1 MNNLASI
8 IFLGFLLSV
17 FHPVHVSVTNIDY
30 SAKEQQFDI
39 SLRLF
44 LDDFEHIITQKYGV
58 VLNIGKENELKNS
71 SEYINKYINENFSVK
86 FNGKNIN
93 NKKLILKK
101 KKVEDITVW
110 LYYEIKYKPVLK
122 NVEIKNSLM
131 TDLYRDQTNLLIFTY
146 NKKQKALTFNKKN
159 TVLDFRL

>member
-1 MNNLASI
+1 MKNLAFI

-17 FHPVHVSVTNIDY
+17 FHPVHVSVTNIEY
-30 SAKEQQFDI
+30 SAKEQKFDI

-58 VLNIGKENELKNS
+58 ALNIGKENELKNS
-71 SEYINKYINENFSVK
+71 NEYINKYINDNFSVK

-93 NKKLILKK
+93 DKKLILKK
-101 KKVEDITVW
+101 KKIEDVTVW

-131 TDLYRDQTNLLIFTY
+131 TDLYRDQKNLLIFTY
-146 NKKQKALTFNKKN
+146 KKKQKALTFNKKN
-159 TVLDFRL
+159 MILDFSF